1 MPPKK
6 KQDKSKK
13 EFIWTDNE
21 AELLLNVVHDYKIK
35 HLVEG
40 TCWESVRTK
49 YADILELFHKE
60 LPENAEQARRLTKDY
75 PYKAEEV
82 SNEILTM
89 KLKAIRMKFR
99 EVSSLMTTFC
109 THIEL
114 NIFYLL

>member
-13 EFIWTDNE
+13 EFIWTDDK

-49 YADILELFHKE
+49 YAEILELFQKK
-60 LPENAEQARRLTKDY
+60 LPRECRAGQAFNQGLSTQ
-75 PYKAEEV
+75 
-82 SNEILTM
+82 S
-89 KLKAIRMKFR
+89 
-99 EVSSLMTTFC
+99 
-109 THIEL
+109 
-114 NIFYLL
+114 